1 LLPNAL
7 IRRTAFLARKKDL
20 YRILGVNQKADS
32 AKIKKAYRRAAKK
45 YHPDISPK
53 GEEKFKEV
61 QEAYET
67 LSNPEKKAVY
77 DREISKKSVPHS
89 SSFNYPEPL
98 RARPSTFFDE
108 IDEFFSTFED
118 FWMDRRHE
126 FSGEWEE
133 DHTDLLSL
141 EIILTPSE
149 AREGCEIP
157 LKVPIW
163 ADCRRCLG
171 IGFKEGLICG
181 LCRGRG
187 KERIQKEIRIV
198 IPSGVRN
205 GMQIRIPL
213 KSRDLKRLNLIA
225 TLRVSQ

>member
-1 LLPNAL
+1 LV
-7 IRRTAFLARKKDL
+7 RKKNL

-32 AKIKKAYRRAAKK
+32 VEIKKAYRRAAKK
-45 YHPDISPK
+45 CHPDISPK
-53 GEEKFKEV
+53 GEERFKEV
-61 QEAYET
+61 QEAFET
-67 LSNPEKKAVY
+67 LSDPERKAAY
-77 DREISKKSVPHS
+77 DREISKRSVPHT

-98 RARPSTFFDE
+98 RTGPSTLFDE
-108 IDEFFSTFED
+108 IDEFFSIFED
-118 FWMDRRHE
+118 FWMDRQLE
-126 FSGEWEE
+126 FSVEWEE
-133 DHTDLLSL
+133 DYADLHSL

-149 AREGCEIP
+149 ARDGCDIP

-163 ADCRRCLG
+163 TDCRRCLG
-171 IGFKEGLICG
+171 TGFKEGLICG

-187 KERIQKEIRIV
+187 KERIQKEIRIT

-213 KSRDLKRLNLIA
+213 KNRDLKRLFLIA

>member
-1 LLPNAL
+1 L
-7 IRRTAFLARKKDL
+7 TRKKDL

-53 GEEKFKEV
+53 GEQKFKEV

-67 LSNPEKKAVY
+67 LSDPEKKAVY
-77 DREISKKSVPHS
+77 DREMSKKSVPHS
-89 SSFNYPEPL
+89 STFNYPEPL
-98 RARPSTFFDE
+98 KTGPLRTGPSTLFDE

-118 FWMDRRHE
+118 FWMDRWPE

-133 DHTDLLSL
+133 DHADLFSL
-141 EIILTPSE
+141 EITLTPSE
-149 AREGCEIP
+149 ARDGCEIP

-163 ADCRRCLG
+163 ADCTRCLG
-171 IGFKEGLICG
+171 TGSKEGLICG

-187 KERIQKEIRIV
+187 KERSQKKIRIT
-198 IPSGVRN
+198 IPSGVKN
-205 GMQIRIPL
+205 GMRIRILL
-213 KSRDLKRLNLIA
+213 KNRDLKRLDLIA

>member
-1 LLPNAL
+1 M
-7 IRRTAFLARKKDL
+7 TRKKDL
-20 YRILGVNQKADS
+20 YRILGVNRKADS

-89 SSFNYPEPL
+89 STFYYPEPL
-98 RARPSTFFDE
+98 KTRPSSLLDE

-118 FWMDRRHE
+118 FWIRRPE
-126 FSGEWEE
+126 FSGEWAEG
-133 DHTDLLSL
+133 HTNLLSL

-149 AREGCEIP
+149 ARNGCEIP
-157 LKVPIW
+157 LEVPFW
-163 ADCRRCLG
+163 TDCRRCLG
-171 IGFKEGLICG
+171 TGFKEGLICG
-181 LCRGRG
+181 HCRGRG
-187 KERIQKEIRIV
+187 KERIQKKVRIT
-198 IPSGVRN
+198 IPAGVKSGT
-205 GMQIRIPL
+205 QIKIPL

>member
-1 LLPNAL
+1 M
-7 IRRTAFLARKKDL
+7 ARKKDL
-20 YRILGVNQKADS
+20 YRLLGVNQKADS

-45 YHPDISPK
+45 YHPDVSPK

-67 LSNPEKKAVY
+67 LSDPEKKAVY
-77 DREISKKSVPHS
+77 DREISKKAVPRPS
-89 SSFNYPEPL
+89 SYNYSRPL
-98 RARPSTFFDE
+98 RTGPLRTGPSSLFDE
-108 IDEFFSTFED
+108 IDQFFSTVED
-118 FWMDRRHE
+118 FWMDRWPE

-133 DHTDLLSL
+133 DHADLLSL

-149 AREGCEIP
+149 ARDGCEIP
-157 LKVPIW
+157 LEVPIW
-163 ADCRRCLG
+163 TDCRRCLG
-171 IGFKEGLICG
+171 TGFNEGLICG

-187 KERIQKEIRIV
+187 KQRIQKKIRIT

-205 GMQIRIPL
+205 GMQIKIPL
-213 KSRDLKRLNLIA
+213 KNRDLKRLNLIA

>member
-1 LLPNAL
+1 
-7 IRRTAFLARKKDL
+7 LARKKDL

-53 GEEKFKEV
+53 GEQKFKEV

-67 LSNPEKKAVY
+67 LSDPEKKAVY
-77 DREISKKSVPHS
+77 DREMSKKSVPHS
-89 SSFNYPEPL
+89 STFNYPEPL
-98 RARPSTFFDE
+98 KTGPLRTGPSTFFDE

-118 FWMDRRHE
+118 FWLDRRSG

-133 DHTDLLSL
+133 DQTDLLHV

-149 AREGCEIP
+149 AKDGCEIP

-163 ADCRRCLG
+163 TDCTRCLG
-171 IGFKEGLICG
+171 TGCKEGLICG

-187 KERIQKEIRIV
+187 KERIQKKIRIT

-213 KSRDLKRLNLIA
+213 KNRDLKRLDLIA

>member
-1 LLPNAL
+1 
-7 IRRTAFLARKKDL
+7 LAGKKDL

-45 YHPDISPK
+45 YHPDVSPK

-67 LSNPEKKAVY
+67 LSDPEKKALY
-77 DREISKKSVPHS
+77 DREILRKPVPSPSSYNYSNPLTTHPS
-89 SSFNYPEPL
+89 SS
-98 RARPSTFFDE
+98 FDE
-108 IDEFFSTFED
+108 IDQFFSTFED
-118 FWMDRRHE
+118 FWTDRQPE
-126 FSGEWEE
+126 FFDGWE
-133 DHTDLLSL
+133 DHADLLPL

-157 LKVPIW
+157 LEVPFW
-163 ADCRRCLG
+163 TDCKRCLG
-171 IGFKEGLICG
+171 TGFKEGLICG

-187 KERIQKEIRIV
+187 KERIQEKIRIT
-198 IPSGVRN
+198 IPSGVKN

-213 KSRDLKRLNLIA
+213 KERHLKRLDLIA